1 MARGGTSEES
11 ASSGTAKERG
21 SNLARVMA
29 ASFSGGLSIFSRCG
43 VNLAGL
49 STDLFN
55 NHFLAHL
62 MHFERY
68 SDNKLPVTN

>member
-29 ASFSGGLSIFSRCG
+29 ASFSGGLSIF
-43 VNLAGL
+43 
-49 STDLFN
+49 
-55 NHFLAHL
+55 
-62 MHFERY
+62 FEMWSESGGFIHRFI
-68 SDNKLPVTN
+68 